1 MLLSLKKIEK
11 SCKLCNKL
19 FISYKSNLLQ
29 YCSHKCSANSRIG
42 IKRPLISLRMIGHIV
57 SKETRKKIGAKN
69 RISNLGKKQTLKQIE
84 KRVSQFRGKNS
95 HFWKGGITSTNKLER
110 IKFSRY
116 FRKQVFER
124 DNYTCQMCGVRGVV
138 LQVDHIQ
145 EWSEYVE
152 LRFSMDNCRTLCS
165 KCHYFVTFGKE
176 MPREIKTWGHNLKF
190 AERMVV

>member
-1 MLLSLKKIEK
+1 
-11 SCKLCNKL
+11 
-19 FISYKSNLLQ
+19 
-29 YCSHKCSANSRIG
+29 
-42 IKRPLISLRMIGHIV
+42 MIGHIV